1 MTRYIAIALVIAGLS
16 IPYAAAADA
25 PTAQGFTEFGP
36 GEASQSQTAL
46 ATKSMTRV
54 TMVAYD
60 NSPGFTP

>member
-36 GEASQSQTAL
+36 GDAAQSQTAL
-46 ATKSMTRV
+46 TMRSMTRLS
-54 TMVAYD
+54 MVASY